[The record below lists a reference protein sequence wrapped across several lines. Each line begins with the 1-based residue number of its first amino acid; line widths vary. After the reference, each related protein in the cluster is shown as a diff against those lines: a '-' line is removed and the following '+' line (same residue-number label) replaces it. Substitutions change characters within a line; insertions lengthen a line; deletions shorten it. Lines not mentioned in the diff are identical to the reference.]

1 MKISGKRNAMAKLSR
16 TLSFP
21 SRLKHFD
28 RSGPAP
34 GLNSRRS
41 SLLSEVLIWNAMS
54 ETSKYGTNVSCSSH
68 TCLGYLIVT

>member
-1 MKISGKRNAMAKLSR
+1 MAKLSR

-21 SRLKHFD
+21 SRLRHFD
-28 RSGPAP
+28 KSGSGA

-54 ETSKYGTNVSCSSH
+54 ETSKYGTNVSCSSP
-68 TCLGYLIVT
+68 TYLGYLVVT